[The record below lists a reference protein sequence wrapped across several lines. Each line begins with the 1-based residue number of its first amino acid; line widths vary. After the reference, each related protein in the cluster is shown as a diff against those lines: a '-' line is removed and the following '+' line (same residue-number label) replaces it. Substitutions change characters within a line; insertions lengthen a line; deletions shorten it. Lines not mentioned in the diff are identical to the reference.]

1 MCFSGFS
8 SLRVSDFDRH
18 PVEQHNSGMTNKW
31 YAIRKGN
38 EFLIKHTMLLVP
50 FCYIMMAREIGAP
63 PFDSRE
69 KAEEYLKGWIERYNL
84 MSQL

>member
-1 MCFSGFS
+1 
-8 SLRVSDFDRH
+8 LRVSDFDSH
-18 PVEQHNSGMTNKW
+18 LVEQDNSDMTNKW

-38 EFLIKHTMLLVP
+38 EFLIKHTNAVGALLLHNEGWEV
-50 FCYIMMAREIGAP
+50 GAP

-84 MSQL
+84 ISQI